1 LAERWESALQLT
13 GCAARATTMQG
24 MPPNLTPNVGFRGDG
39 PSPLLSSLLR
49 RSRQGAAP
57 PAYVPQTSG
66 LDGDRDRHHDRR
78 GRGRDRDRQKAARL
92 RRHDLRRAA
101 TRSTAITPDGRQL
114 YAACG
119 PSGAV
124 SVIDTDSNTRMG
136 DVTVGKLPWGVA
148 TGADAR
154 PPSASRDAVD

>member
-1 LAERWESALQLT
+1 MRGARNDDAGHAPESHPERRIPW
-13 GCAARATTMQG
+13 
-24 MPPNLTPNVGFRGDG
+24 
-39 PSPLLSSLLR
+39 R
-49 RSRQGAAP
+49 RSLAAPVVASSTLAAGAAP

-92 RRHDLRRAA
+92 CRHDLRRAA
-101 TRSTAITPDGRQL
+101 TWSTAITPDGRQL